1 MNEIAPHPWR
11 LMQDDADKEIQ
22 LDVDSCTIDSIRRG
36 GFSILFQNYI
46 VALDPWFSPCDNSK
60 MLALEIMDTVDSIL
74 DIIAIVGMELWS

>member
-1 MNEIAPHPWR
+1 
-11 LMQDDADKEIQ
+11 MQDDADIEIH
-22 LDVDSCTIDSIRRG
+22 LDDSCTIDSIRRG

>member
-1 MNEIAPHPWR
+1 MNEIAPHAWR
-11 LMQDDADKEIQ
+11 LMQDDADIEIQ
-22 LDVDSCTIDSIRRG
+22 LDDSCTIGSIRRG

>member
-11 LMQDDADKEIQ
+11 LMQDDADIEIQ
-22 LDVDSCTIDSIRRG
+22 LDDSCTIDSIRRG

-74 DIIAIVGMELWS
+74 DIIIGMELWS

>member
-11 LMQDDADKEIQ
+11 LMHDDADIEIQ
-22 LDVDSCTIDSIRRG
+22 LDDSCTIDSIRRG

-74 DIIAIVGMELWS
+74 DIIVGMELWS

>member
-22 LDVDSCTIDSIRRG
+22 LDDSCTIDSIRRG

-74 DIIAIVGMELWS
+74 DIIVGMELWS